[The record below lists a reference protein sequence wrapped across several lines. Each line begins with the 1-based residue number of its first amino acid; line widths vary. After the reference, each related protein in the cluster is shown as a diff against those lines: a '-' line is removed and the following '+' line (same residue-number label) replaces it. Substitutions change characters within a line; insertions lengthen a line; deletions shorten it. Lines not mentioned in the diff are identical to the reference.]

1 MTVTIKVSSIASAP
15 PAAAKLGPVP
25 SAEGDA
31 SAALQAPARLPAQS

>member
-15 PAAAKLGPVP
+15 PAPAELGLVP

-31 SAALQAPARLPAQS
+31 SAVPQALAWLPA